1 VESGWIDFELK
12 GPGRVL
18 DAACFIFSFY
28 SISTRNYSGIEPG
41 YNEGGSPH
49 KFGLSAVTRFS
60 ALNVAIEIF
69 ILLLTVYGQLMFFL
83 DYLFLTGQEKRLVV
97 RGE

>member
-1 VESGWIDFELK
+1 VEPGGIDFELK

-41 YNEGGSPH
+41 CNEGGSPH
-49 KFGLSAVTRFS
+49 KWS
-60 ALNVAIEIF
+60 
-69 ILLLTVYGQLMFFL
+69 
-83 DYLFLTGQEKRLVV
+83 YLP
-97 RGE
+97 

>member
-1 VESGWIDFELK
+1 MV
-12 GPGRVL
+12 
-18 DAACFIFSFY
+18 
-28 SISTRNYSGIEPG
+28 
-41 YNEGGSPH
+41 
-49 KFGLSAVTRFS
+49 LSAVTRFS